1 MSILS
6 LFIPPGPDSTERYSY
21 RRKIAHRSLK
31 FKGYAVTGG
40 QDAVINV
47 FNLDAP
53 KDDPDFCLL
62 GHTENICALDV
73 TPGGVIISGSWTGNP
88 SLPLLFLTECSLART
103 AKVWKNFTLAT
114 I

>member
-6 LFIPPGPDSTERYSY
+6 LSFLLVQIH
-21 RRKIAHRSLK
+21 RKVSVIGVKSLIDHWS

-47 FNLDAP
+47 FNLNAP

-73 TPGGVIISGSWTGNP
+73 TPGGVIISGSWD
-88 SLPLLFLTECSLART
+88 R
-103 AKVWKNFTLAT
+103 
-114 I
+114 